1 MSARN
6 VDDRR
11 VRPRGPL
18 PRARA
23 TSATDTALGCL
34 MVAAVGA
41 AAAVLYA
48 LAGVG
53 RPGVLAAVMAALAGV
68 AVASARWGMAHTAR
82 GSLRPVERLRHEL
95 DRLVEDEDE
104 GGGRVAVPAAGGEA
118 ERLAERVNELLARLE
133 SATLQ
138 RRAFVS
144 DASHELRTPITGL
157 RTRIELALAAPED
170 GDAVDTLR
178 HSLADIDRL
187 HRIVEDLLV
196 LARLDSGD
204 IPLREPIDLGALVE
218 AEAGLRSPP
227 VPMTVKAE
235 PGLIV
240 GGSRQRL
247 GRAVRNLLANAERYA
262 AARIEVEVRAD
273 GDGAVVEV
281 HDDGPGIPFAD
292 RDRVFERFARLDP
305 SRSRDKGGSGLGLPI
320 AREIALSHGGTV
332 QIVDGTYGARL
343 VLRLPL
349 SR

>member
-1 MSARN
+1 MT
-6 VDDRR
+6 
-11 VRPRGPL
+11 L
-18 PRARA
+18 
-23 TSATDTALGCL
+23 ATDTALGCL

-48 LAGVG
+48 FAGVD
-53 RPGVLAAVMAALAGV
+53 RPVVLAAVMAALASV
-68 AVASARWGMAHTAR
+68 AVAAARWGMAHSSR
-82 GSLRPVERLRHEL
+82 GSLRPVERLRREL
-95 DRLVEDEDE
+95 ERLTEDD
-104 GGGRVAVPAAGGEA
+104 GGGRVAVPATGDEA
-118 ERLAERVNELLARLE
+118 ERLAERVNELLGRLE
-133 SATLQ
+133 TAMLE
-138 RRAFVS
+138 RRAFIS

-204 IPLREPIDLGALVE
+204 IPAREPIDLGALVE
-218 AEAGLRSPP
+218 AEAALRNPP
-227 VPMTVKAE
+227 VAMVVKAE

-240 GGSRQRL
+240 GGNRQRL

-262 AARIEVEVRAD
+262 AAQIEVEVRAD

-305 SRSRDKGGSGLGLPI
+305 ARSREKGGSGLGLPI
-320 AREIALSHGGTV
+320 AREIALSHGGTLQV
-332 QIVDGTYGARL
+332 ADGTYGARL

>member
-1 MSARN
+1 M
-6 VDDRR
+6 
-11 VRPRGPL
+11 
-18 PRARA
+18 A
-23 TSATDTALGCL
+23 TVTALGSL
-34 MVAAVGA
+34 MVAAVA
-41 AAAVLYA
+41 VAAAVLYA

-53 RPGVLAAVMAALAGV
+53 RPGVLAAVMAALAAV
-68 AVASARWGMAHTAR
+68 AVASARWGVAHSAR
-82 GSLRPVERLRHEL
+82 GTLRPVERLRREL
-95 DRLVEDEDE
+95 ERLSGDE
-104 GGGRVAVPAAGGEA
+104 GSGRVAVPPTGDEA

-133 SATLQ
+133 DAVAQ
-138 RRAFVS
+138 RRAFIS

-157 RTRIELALAAPED
+157 RTRIELALAAPDD

-178 HSLADIDRL
+178 RSLADIDRL

-204 IPLREPIDLGALVE
+204 IPAQEPIDLGALVE
-218 AEAGLRSPP
+218 AEAALRNPP
-227 VPMTVKAE
+227 VPTVVKVE

-240 GGSRQRL
+240 DGNRQRL

-262 AARIEVEVRAD
+262 AAQIEVEARAN

-305 SRSRDKGGSGLGLPI
+305 ARSRDKGGSGLGLPI
-320 AREIALSHGGTV
+320 AREIAVAHGGTLRV
-332 QIVDGTYGARL
+332 ADGAYGARL

-349 SR
+349 AR

>member
-11 VRPRGPL
+11 VRPPRPRPL
-18 PRARA
+18 RARV
-23 TSATDTALGCL
+23 TSATVAALGSL
-34 MVAAVGA
+34 MVAAVA
-41 AAAVLYA
+41 VAAAVLYA

-53 RPGVLAAVMAALAGV
+53 RPGVLAAVMAALAAV
-68 AVASARWGMAHTAR
+68 AVASARWGVAHSAR
-82 GSLRPVERLRHEL
+82 GALRPVKRLRRELERLAG
-95 DRLVEDEDE
+95 D
-104 GGGRVAVPAAGGEA
+104 GGSGRVAVPATGDEA

-133 SATLQ
+133 DAVEQ
-138 RRAFVS
+138 RRAFIS

-157 RTRIELALAAPED
+157 RTRIELALAAPDD

-178 HSLADIDRL
+178 RSLADIDRL

-196 LARLDSGD
+196 LARIDSGD
-204 IPLREPIDLGALVE
+204 IPVQEAIDLGALVE

-227 VPMTVKAE
+227 VPMVVKVE

-240 GGSRQRL
+240 GGNRQRL

-262 AARIEVEVRAD
+262 AAQIEVEARAD

-305 SRSRDKGGSGLGLPI
+305 ARSRDKGGSGLGLPI
-320 AREIALSHGGTV
+320 AREIAVAHGGTV
-332 QIVDGTYGARL
+332 RVADGAYGARL

-349 SR
+349 AR

>member
-1 MSARN
+1 
-6 VDDRR
+6 
-11 VRPRGPL
+11 
-18 PRARA
+18 
-23 TSATDTALGCL
+23 

-41 AAAVLYA
+41 AAAVLYT

-68 AVASARWGMAHTAR
+68 AVASVRWGMAHAAR
-82 GSLRPVERLRHEL
+82 GSLRPVERIRREL
-95 DRLVEDEDE
+95 DGLVEDE

-138 RRAFVS
+138 RRAFVA

-204 IPLREPIDLGALVE
+204 VPIREPVDLGALVE

-305 SRSRDKGGSGLGLPI
+305 SRSRDRGGSGLGLPI

-332 QIVDGTYGARL
+332 QVADGTYGARL